1 PILYKLWQPKYWI
14 LDKPWQIFT
23 VTLAAQAGVLPIS
36 LFYFHQFPGL
46 FFISNIVVIPFLG
59 LILGL
64 GLFVIAMALVGFL
77 PRPIVEI
84 YSLIIEW
91 L

>member
-1 PILYKLWQPKYWI
+1 MFEVGFQMSYLAVLGIVSIQPILYIIWQPKYWT

-46 FFISNIVVIPFLG
+46 FFISNLVVSPF
-59 LILGL
+59 
-64 GLFVIAMALVGFL
+64 
-77 PRPIVEI
+77 
-84 YSLIIEW
+84 
-91 L
+91 